1 MAEKECEKGSEW
13 LMPFTTNILTISLH
27 QHNLTKSPK
36 KGNNVTFTIRKTT
49 TEEKLKTLVG
59 LTGVG
64 LLIWWLFFE

>member
-1 MAEKECEKGSEW
+1 MEKDYIMKKEYV
-13 LMPFTTNILTISLH
+13 T
-27 QHNLTKSPK
+27 K